1 MADRNAAAS
10 DADEEEI
17 SAVAVEFGARSPQGN
32 TKRIVTWAAIAWS
45 LFQLWIASP
54 IPFSLDFLIISQT
67 QARPV
72 HLAFAIFIAFM
83 SFPGVVHKARR
94 VPFFAAFWLVVT
106 IGLAGYSLTVL
117 TSDDSE
123 YWPVFAAMAA
133 VAGAIAWMAYRRK
146 PLDRVPRV
154 DWVLALMAAASAAYL
169 FVFFDQLALRPGAP
183 TFIDILVAGIGM
195 VLLLEATRR
204 TLGPA
209 LMIIALAML
218 FYGFAGRIMPELI
231 SHGGLS
237 FSRVMSQQW
246 LGNEGVF
253 GIALG
258 VSTSFVFM
266 FVLFGALLER
276 AGAGHYFIQLSF
288 ALLGHLRGGPAKA
301 AVVSSGLTGLVSGS
315 SIANVVT
322 TGTFTIPLMKR
333 VGYHPN
339 KAGAFEV
346 AASVNGQIMP
356 PIMGAA
362 AFLIAEYVNIPYT
375 EVIVHA
381 FVPAV
386 ATYVALFYIVHIEA
400 MKAGI
405 EGLPRRVIRPA
416 MARLIRAGISISGF
430 LIIANLIY
438 WGISWVKDLLGDAAS
453 PVLAV
458 VLVVAY
464 VALLAWR
471 ARYPDLPP
479 DDPEAEVQL
488 PDAIEVARTGFDFV
502 LPIIVLV
509 WCLMVERLSP
519 GLSAFWAILP
529 LIMILTTQD
538 AITAFFRGESALG
551 RHLWGGL
558 QALAEGLRNGAF
570 NMVGVAVA
578 TATAGIVVA
587 TVATTPLGLGMTEIV
602 EAIAGGNLLLMLLLT
617 AVFCLILGMGLPTTA
632 NYIIVATLM
641 APVIVELAASS
652 GLAVPLLAAHLFVFY
667 FGLMA
672 DVTPPVGLASY
683 AAAAIS
689 KASPIAT
696 GVQAFRYE
704 IRTALLPF
712 IFIFNTQL
720 LLFGVDNVF
729 HGALTIGAAVL
740 AMLMFVAATQNW
752 FLVRSR
758 IWESAVLIVACFTL
772 LRPGVWMDM
781 IAPDL
786 LSRPPEALAEIIEP
800 LPPGTPVNLRFEGI
814 DLSGE
819 PVSQTALLTLGQGS
833 TPALRFAAAGL
844 GLFAVGD
851 NYQVSYVSQGGEAAS
866 YGLEVGMTVAE
877 VFVANPNR
885 PPKEL
890 FFIPALAGIGLVY
903 ALQRRRRDAAIAPA
917 I

>member
-1 MADRNAAAS
+1 MAEPGESAS
-10 DADEEEI
+10 DTDMA
-17 SAVAVEFGARSPQGN
+17 ANPAAVETGARVPVGSTRKIIAG
-32 TKRIVTWAAIAWS
+32 AAIAWS

-72 HLAFAIFIAFM
+72 HLAFAMFLAFM
-83 SFPGVVHKARR
+83 SFPGVVHTARR
-94 VPFFAAFWLVVT
+94 VPFFAAFWLVGA
-106 IGLAGYSLTVL
+106 IGLAIYSVTVL
-117 TSDDSE
+117 VSDNSG
-123 YWPVFAAMAA
+123 YWPIFAAMAA
-133 VAGAIAWMAYRRK
+133 VCATIAWMAYRPKR
-146 PLDRVPRV
+146 LDRVPRI
-154 DWVLALMAAASAAYL
+154 DWLLALLAAASAAYL
-169 FVFFDQLALRPGAP
+169 FVFFNTLALRPGAP
-183 TFIDILVAGIGM
+183 HFIDLFVAGVGM
-195 VLLLEATRR
+195 VVLLEATRR

-209 LMIIALAML
+209 LTIIALAML

-333 VGYHPN
+333 VGYSAV

-362 AFLIAEYVNIPYT
+362 AFLIAEYVGIPYT
-375 EVIVHA
+375 EVILHA

-405 EGLPRRVIRPA
+405 EGLPRRTIRPVTV
-416 MARLIRAGISISGF
+416 RLLRAGIGISGF

-438 WGISWVKDLLGDAAS
+438 WAISWIKDWLGDAAS

-458 VLVVAY
+458 LLVAAY
-464 VALLAWR
+464 VGLLAWR
-471 ARYPDLPP
+471 ARFADLPP

-488 PDAIEVARTGFDFV
+488 PDAFEVARTGLHFV

-538 AITAFFRGESALG
+538 AITAFFRGETALG
-551 RHLWGGL
+551 RHLVNGIR
-558 QALAEGLRNGAF
+558 ALGEGLRNGAM

-587 TVATTPLGLGMTEIV
+587 TVATTPLGLGMTEVV
-602 EAIAGGNLLLMLLLT
+602 EALAGGSLLVMLLLT

-641 APVIVELAASS
+641 APVIVQLAAAN

-720 LLFGVDNVF
+720 ILIGIDNFF
-729 HGALTIGAAVL
+729 HGALTILAAVL

-752 FLVRSR
+752 FLVKSR
-758 IWESAVLIVACFTL
+758 LWESAVLLAACFTL

-781 IAPDL
+781 IAPEL
-786 LSRPPEALAEIIEP
+786 LSRPPSDLAAIVEP
-800 LPPGTPVNLRFEGI
+800 LPAGTSVELRFTGTNM
-814 DLSGE
+814 DGE
-819 PVSQTALLTLGQGS
+819 PISHTALLTLGSGAN
-833 TPALRFAAAGL
+833 PALRFGAAGM
-844 GLFAVGD
+844 GLFAAGD
-851 NYQVSYVSQGGEAAS
+851 SYQVTYVAPRGEADS
-866 YGLEVGMTVAE
+866 YGLETGMIIAE
-877 VFVANPNR
+877 VFVANPDR

-890 FFIPALAGIGLVY
+890 FFIPALVAIGLIY
-903 ALQRRRRDAAIAPA
+903 WWQRRRRDGSPVAA
-917 I
+917 